1 MTIACPGLCFKRL
14 LLPTHTHTHTH
25 THANSP
31 TRVHTHTRTLASF
44 HPAPHKQLSSNC
56 AGIAIQIR
64 ELHGRKKRVGVG
76 WELFSIYS
84 LCVLLLSCPS
94 LPLQRMLWPPPL
106 PLWHCGVTEQES
118 EIDVGRWIKEDRQ
131 GDTQQT
137 TAKRSVCKC
146 HKRPDNKICPKS
158 THYS

>member
-1 MTIACPGLCFKRL
+1 M
-14 LLPTHTHTHTH
+14 
-25 THANSP
+25 
-31 TRVHTHTRTLASF
+31 
-44 HPAPHKQLSSNC
+44 
-56 AGIAIQIR
+56 
-64 ELHGRKKRVGVG
+64 GVG

-137 TAKRSVCKC
+137 TAKRSCSAKVGLLVCVHVC
-146 HKRPDNKICPKS
+146 VHVCLAVFMCCIARCIDATDCVGRSPAGACRRVPLPEHSFWTNVAEYFEGQPVDTCAAVLLRVVS
-158 THYS
+158 